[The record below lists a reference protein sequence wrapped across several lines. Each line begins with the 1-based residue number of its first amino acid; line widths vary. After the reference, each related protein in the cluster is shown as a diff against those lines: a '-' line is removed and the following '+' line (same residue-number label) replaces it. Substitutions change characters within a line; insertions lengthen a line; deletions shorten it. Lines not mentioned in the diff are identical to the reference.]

1 MAKAQIRLA
10 FRTIINKDSQ
20 SRWEKYVWDSTYQEF
35 LMQSQ
40 LYNDAENPWTTF
52 KQLLTKNE
60 KAEQLHFLVSM
71 AAHPYLL
78 QWKGLTYPMP
88 DMLGNNYLP
97 FQNYRLDII
106 DSNVK
111 DKNAHEIGI
120 TFYSPLLTL
129 VDIIEGHYLV
139 SASEN
144 IYEGVET
151 TMFKMQPRL
160 SIVYYKPL
168 E

>member
-10 FRTIINKDSQ
+10 FRLIITKDSQ
-20 SRWEKYVWDSTYQEF
+20 SRWEQYVWDSTYQEF

-40 LYNDAENPWTTF
+40 LYIDDANPWITF
-52 KQLLTKNE
+52 KQLVSSNE
-60 KAEQLHFLVSM
+60 KAEQLHFFVSM

-78 QWKGLTYPMP
+78 QWKGLIYPMP
-88 DMLGNNYLP
+88 DVLGNNYLP

-106 DSNVK
+106 DSSVK

-120 TFYSPLLTL
+120 AFYSPLLTL

-139 SASEN
+139 STNEN

-151 TMFKMQPRL
+151 TMYKMPPRL
-160 SIVYYKPL
+160 SIVYCKPL